1 MTGFNDNR
9 PRKFRIGILGSYG
22 GLNLGDEAILQV
34 IVAQLRNS
42 LPVEITV
49 FSHNPEDTLSRHG
62 VERALL
68 LLEKLTREDL
78 RPEFERM
85 GLLVLGGGGIL
96 FDSYVRPNL
105 RMVELALETGTP
117 VMVYAV
123 GAGPLEDRHEQQIVR
138 DCLNRAAAV
147 TVRAKTSS
155 KLLEEIGV
163 RQRIE
168 VTA

>member
-85 GLLVLGGGGIL
+85 GLLVLGGNSL
-96 FDSYVRPNL
+96 
-105 RMVELALETGTP
+105 
-117 VMVYAV
+117 
-123 GAGPLEDRHEQQIVR
+123 
-138 DCLNRAAAV
+138 
-147 TVRAKTSS
+147 
-155 KLLEEIGV
+155 
-163 RQRIE
+163 
-168 VTA
+168 